1 MGKLLLQIELVE
13 NCKKL
18 NIFHPRCLCCY
29 NNYGLFFFYKRR
41 ISFSNSTI
49 SYPVGSSSL
58 HAATIHSSNAQKSL
72 TIAKPMEE
80 E

>member
-29 NNYGLFFFYKRR
+29 NNYGLFFFIKGVSRLVIRR
-41 ISFSNSTI
+41 FHT
-49 SYPVGSSSL
+49 P
-58 HAATIHSSNAQKSL
+58 
-72 TIAKPMEE
+72 
-80 E
+80 